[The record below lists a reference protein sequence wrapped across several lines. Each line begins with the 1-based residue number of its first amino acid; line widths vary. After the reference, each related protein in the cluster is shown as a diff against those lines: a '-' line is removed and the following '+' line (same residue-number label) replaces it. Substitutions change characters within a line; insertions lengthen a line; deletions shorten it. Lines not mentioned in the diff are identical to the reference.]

1 MKIQFLTFIC
11 LVFAWGANVQAAS
24 AADVNSDTEDIMNE
38 SDAAVAETK
47 DFKDRTAQEK
57 AAAEKRRDAAKSQL
71 NNAAAK
77 RQKAIDEMNAT
88 EDEIKH
94 LGSEQSKTKADAAR
108 LDNENAQTEK
118 TTKDNQAKIE
128 KMKADLVVL
137 KQQRTEKAQKYLE
150 LAGQR
155 DKVNEQL
162 KALETEKQT
171 AEAELKAANDQDRA
185 TTDQVVKLRKE
196 YAAKKAK
203 GDAYLAELREK
214 YKRAVD
220 HQAQLGVEKSEME
233 KNDLKQQATIKT
245 AEQEVAQ
252 AENPSQQLAA
262 TEPSADTPTAAAQP
276 AATSTPSAA
285 KAAEPSSTVAAREP
299 SKAKQDVTFK
309 HKCRVFDGPVRGSNV
324 VGVQESGMSVS
335 KFDEGKEWIAFW
347 LRDGRKAF
355 AAKNCFK

>member
-1 MKIQFLTFIC
+1 MKIQFLTLIC
-11 LVFAWGANVQAAS
+11 LVFAWGANVPAAS

-47 DFKDRTAQEK
+47 DFKDRSAQEK
-57 AAAEKRRDAAKSQL
+57 AQAEKRRDAAKNQL
-71 NNAAAK
+71 SSAAAK

-88 EDEIKH
+88 EDEIKR
-94 LGSEQSKTKADAAR
+94 LGSEQAKTKADAAR

-118 TTKDNQAKIE
+118 TTQDNQAKIE
-128 KMKADLVVL
+128 KMKADLAVL

-150 LAGQR
+150 LASQR

-162 KALETEKQT
+162 KAVETEKQT

-185 TTDQVVKLRKE
+185 TTDQVAKLRKE
-196 YAAKKAK
+196 YADKKAK
-203 GDAYLAELREK
+203 GDAHLAELKAR
-214 YKRAVD
+214 YKRAVE
-220 HQAQLGVEKSEME
+220 HQAQLGVEKTDME
-233 KNDLKQQATIKT
+233 KNDLKQQATIKA
-245 AEQEVAQ
+245 AEQEVSQ
-252 AENPSQQLAA
+252 AENPSVSIAA
-262 TEPSADTPTAAAQP
+262 GEPSASEAPATAV
-276 AATSTPSAA
+276 PSAA

-355 AAKNCFK
+355 AAKNCFR